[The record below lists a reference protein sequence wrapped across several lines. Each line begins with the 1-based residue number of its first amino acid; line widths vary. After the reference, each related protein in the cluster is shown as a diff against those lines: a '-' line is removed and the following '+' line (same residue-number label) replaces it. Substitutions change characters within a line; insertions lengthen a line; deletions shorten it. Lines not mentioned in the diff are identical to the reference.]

1 MALVYAWDVADR
13 VDIFAGLGH
22 AFKFYVTHFANF
34 PKVYGALS
42 SFIVIMTW
50 IYISVA
56 ILLTGAKADHIID
69 KINAKGIAA

>member
-1 MALVYAWDVADR
+1 MFLVGSA
-13 VDIFAGLGH
+13 

-50 IYISVA
+50 IYISVV
-56 ILLTGAKADHIID
+56 ILLTGARADHIID
-69 KINAKGIAA
+69 KVNAKGMTA